1 VCRMQLAGLMLV
13 AGLVIAGVAGG
24 IGSARGYGG
33 AFWKLPLDDKLD
45 FIHDHRPDWWWIA
58 LADLA
63 GVFAVTAGM
72 AGATYL
78 LADAGAPVLA
88 YASLGGYLL
97 AMSAWV
103 FGLIAQTAGA
113 ARAATQRA
121 ESGSTPPWIS
131 GMWDACYLAEW
142 VWVIGANLAY
152 VLVGWAILQSGLVGA
167 WVGWAAVVLGAA
179 IPLAIALIR
188 DLFPQL
194 SLLVPFILGIALL
207 LG

>member
-1 VCRMQLAGLMLV
+1 MQLAGLMLV
-13 AGLVIAGVAGG
+13 TGLVIAGVAGG
-24 IGSARGYGG
+24 LGSARGYDG
-33 AFWKLPLDDKLD
+33 AFWKLPLADKLD
-45 FIHDHRPDWWWIA
+45 FIHGHRRDWWWIA

-88 YASLGGYLL
+88 YAALGGYLL

-113 ARAATQRA
+113 ARAATDKA
-121 ESGSTPPWIS
+121 DSGSTPPWIQ
-131 GMWDACYLAEW
+131 GLWDACYLAEW
-142 VWVIGANLAY
+142 VWVFGANLAY
-152 VLVGWAILQSGLVGA
+152 ILVGWAVLQSGLVAA
-167 WVGWAAVVLGAA
+167 WAGWAAVVLGVG
-179 IPLAIALIR
+179 IPAAIALVR

-194 SLLVPFILGIALL
+194 SLLVPFILGVALL
-207 LG
+207 VG

>member
-1 VCRMQLAGLMLV
+1 MQLAGFMLV
-13 AGLVIAGVAGG
+13 TGLVIAGTGG
-24 IGSARGYGG
+24 GLGSARGYGG
-33 AFWKLPLDDKLD
+33 TFWRLSLDGKLD
-45 FIHDHRPDWWWIA
+45 FIHGHRRDWWWIA
-58 LADLA
+58 LAELA

-72 AGATYL
+72 AGSTYL

-113 ARAATQRA
+113 ARAATEKA
-121 ESGSTPPWIS
+121 ESGHTPPWIQ
-131 GMWDACYLAEW
+131 GLWDACYLAEW

-152 VLVGWAILQSGLVGA
+152 VVVGWAILQSGLVGA
-167 WVGWAAVVLGAA
+167 WAGWAAIVLGVG
-179 IPLAIALIR
+179 IPVAIALVR

-194 SLLVPFILGIALL
+194 GLLVPFILGIALL
-207 LG
+207 IG